1 MINKIELKNI
11 CKNFGNYKVLDNINI
26 SFEKGKIYG
35 LVGRNGSGKS
45 VLIKIISGLILPTSG
60 KLLIDDELYNGKF
73 PNNLGILFDEVGML
87 PNLSAFDNLKLL
99 SSIKNK
105 INDNEIKK
113 NLELFGLDGNDKRKF
128 KNYSLGMKQKVGIAN
143 ALMEN
148 PDLVL
153 LDEPMNGL
161 DEESVYAFREIL
173 ISLKNKNKIIIIT
186 SHNKEDISILCDYV
200 YKIADGLIMNQN
212 KIEL

>member
-113 NLELFGLDGNDKRKF
+113 NL
-128 KNYSLGMKQKVGIAN
+128 
-143 ALMEN
+143 
-148 PDLVL
+148 
-153 LDEPMNGL
+153 
-161 DEESVYAFREIL
+161 
-173 ISLKNKNKIIIIT
+173 
-186 SHNKEDISILCDYV
+186 
-200 YKIADGLIMNQN
+200 
-212 KIEL
+212 